1 MPQRLLSSE
10 TAEVISEQRALLGK
24 KTLRSCLIN
33 LNQSA
38 EDQRRKVSLQDLRL
52 ILEVMIVNDLV
63 SVTDKALSH
72 IRTDLQSANENYVRL
87 SVKGG
92 GCSGLMYDVKFDSKQ
107 ETDLEIVKEGVVFVM
122 DKKSSIYLKGLELD
136 FEPGINSKGLIFRN
150 PNASNTC
157 GCGESFSI

>member
-1 MPQRLLSSE
+1 M
-10 TAEVISEQRALLGK
+10 
-24 KTLRSCLIN
+24 
-33 LNQSA
+33 
-38 EDQRRKVSLQDLRL
+38 
-52 ILEVMIVNDLV
+52 NDLV

-92 GCSGLMYDVKFDSKQ
+92 GCSGLMYDVKFDSKK

>member
-1 MPQRLLSSE
+1 MGEAAINQQPAS
-10 TAEVISEQRALLGK
+10 LGK
-24 KTLRSCLIN
+24 KASKSYLISQ
-33 LNQSA
+33 NQSA
-38 EDQRRKVSLQDLRL
+38 KDLPRKASLQNLKL
-52 ILEVMIVNDLV
+52 IREEIILNDLV
-63 SVTDKALSH
+63 TVTDKALSH
-72 IRTDLQSANENYVRL
+72 IKADLQSADENYVRL

-107 ETDLEIVKEGVVFVM
+107 ESDLEIVKEDVVFVM
-122 DKKSSIYLKGLELD
+122 DRKSSIYLKGLELD

>member
-1 MPQRLLSSE
+1 MVEAAINQQPDLP
-10 TAEVISEQRALLGK
+10 GK
-24 KTLRSCLIN
+24 KVSKTSLIS
-33 LNQSA
+33 LSQSA
-38 EDQRRKVSLQDLRL
+38 EDQQRKVSLQNLRL